1 MQIQEFHK
9 KRANTLPPD
18 KCEELVKKARKEYD
32 KPCKGLFEF
41 IDAQGGWLDFTERT
55 FKDQPILTIR
65 LTHGE
70 ICELPMG
77 IVKRLNN
84 TKKKVRTFG
93 LNTAQLKGELPAH
106 GKLPSSF
113 ETISRIR
120 FTPVD
125 YM

>member
-1 MQIQEFHK
+1 MEIKELHK
-9 KRANTLPPD
+9 RMAHKLPSD
-18 KCEELVKKARKEYD
+18 QLVELVKKARKEYD
-32 KPCKGLFEF
+32 KPCKGMFEF
-41 IDAQGGWLDFTERT
+41 LDAQGGWLEFTERT

-93 LNTAQLKGELPAH
+93 LTNGQLKGELPAR
-106 GKLPSSF
+106 GLPTSY
-113 ETISRIR
+113 EVQSRIR
-120 FTPVD
+120 FTPMDVL
-125 YM
+125 